1 MQPKGP
7 RSRPG
12 DSVQRYEENGDV
24 NLRLLSVLAAAQFLM
39 VLDQAVMNVSISQLV
54 EDFDTTVTT
63 IQSIIAF
70 YALVMAG
77 LMLTGGKLG
86 DIFGRKRTFMIGL
99 GIYAAG
105 SALTAASWSVSSLA
119 FGWSVLEGIG
129 AALVLPSMVA
139 LVAGNFEGKNR
150 AVAYGVL
157 GGMAGV
163 GIAVG
168 PILGGW
174 MTTDFSWRYVFVG
187 EVVVAAGILAGTRWM
202 KDPERE
208 GEAPRLDW
216 VGSVLSAIGLA
227 VIVFGV
233 LQASNWGWLHPADS
247 PIEPF
252 GFSLTPFVITAGMI
266 TLGIFASWER
276 RRERSGED
284 PLIHL
289 DLLKNLRL
297 RSGLAMLLA
306 QNMIL
311 MGIFFTIP
319 LYLQVVLGFDALE
332 TGVRML
338 PTSAGLFFTALAG
351 SALAARFAPKKL
363 VRLGLVVVLV
373 SALLLVGTIEPSLD
387 NTDFLVAMA
396 VLGVG
401 MGLIVSQL
409 GNVVQSAVGDRDRSE
424 AGGLQNTAQQLGS
437 SLGTAVL
444 GAIVITGLLG
454 AFSTNITDNQAI
466 SDATQAKVEKRL
478 GSGGSFVASSQV
490 REAAERAGV
499 SADETEVVVAGY
511 EDAQLQALKLAL
523 LIAALLT
530 VPSFWSARNLP
541 DQVLADQS

>member
-1 MQPKGP
+1 MN
-7 RSRPG
+7 
-12 DSVQRYEENGDV
+12 V
-24 NLRLLSVLAAAQFLM
+24 RLLGVLAAAQFLM

-54 EDFDTTVTT
+54 ADFDTTVTT

-86 DIFGRKRTFMIGL
+86 DIIGRKRAFKIGL
-99 GIYAAG
+99 VIYAAG
-105 SALTAASWSVSSLA
+105 SGLTAASWNVATLA

-129 AALVLPSMVA
+129 AALVMPSMVA
-139 LVAGNFEGKNR
+139 LVAGNFDGKSR

-187 EVVVAAGILAGTRWM
+187 EVFVAAGIYFGTRWM
-202 KDPERE
+202 VDPARE
-208 GEAPRLDW
+208 GRRPRLDW
-216 VGSVLSAIGLA
+216 VGSVLSALGLA
-227 VIVFGV
+227 VVVFGV
-233 LQASNWGWLHPADS
+233 LQASNWGWLRPLDS
-247 PIEPF
+247 PVEVF
-252 GFSLTPFVITAGMI
+252 GFSLTPFVIGAGLVL
-266 TLGIFASWER
+266 LGFFASWER
-276 RRERSGED
+276 RREERGED
-284 PLIHL
+284 PLFHVA
-289 DLLKNLRL
+289 LLRITRL
-297 RSGLAMLLA
+297 RSGLAMLFA

-319 LYLQVVLGFDALE
+319 LYLQVVLGFDAME

-351 SALAARFAPKKL
+351 SALAARFAPKTL
-363 VRLGLVVVLV
+363 VRCGLVIVFAAGVMLV
-373 SALLLVGTIEPSLD
+373 ATIKPSLE
-387 NTDFLVAMA
+387 NADFLVAMG

-409 GNVVQSAVGDRDRSE
+409 GNVVQSAVGDEDRSE
-424 AGGLQNTAQQLGS
+424 AGGLQNTAQQIGS
-437 SLGTAVL
+437 SLGTALL
-444 GAIVITGLLG
+444 GAILITGLIG
-454 AFSTNITDNQAI
+454 AFNANVASDESI
-466 SDATQAKVEKRL
+466 SAATRTEVQQRL
-478 GSGGSFVASSQV
+478 SSGGSFVSAGQV
-490 REAAERAGV
+490 RQSAADAGL
-499 SADETEVVVAGY
+499 AGEETDAIVEGY

-530 VPSFWSARNLP
+530 VPSFWSTRRLP
-541 DQVLADQS
+541 EQPLAGASGGSG

>member
-1 MQPKGP
+1 M
-7 RSRPG
+7 
-12 DSVQRYEENGDV
+12 NI
-24 NLRLLSVLAAAQFLM
+24 RLLMVLAAAQFLM

-54 EDFDTTVTT
+54 DDFDTTVTT
-63 IQSIIAF
+63 IQSVIAF

-86 DIFGRKRTFMIGL
+86 DIFGRKRTFKIGL
-99 GIYAAG
+99 VVYAAG
-105 SALTAASWSVSSLA
+105 SALTAASWSVPTLA
-119 FGWSVLEGIG
+119 LGWSVLEGIG

-139 LVAGNFEGKNR
+139 LVAGNFEGKDR

-174 MTTDFSWRYVFVG
+174 MTSDFSWRYVFVG
-187 EVVVAAGILAGTRWM
+187 EVVVAAGIFLGTRWM
-202 KDPERE
+202 LEPERS
-208 GEAPRLDW
+208 GRRPTLDW
-216 VGSVLSAIGLA
+216 VGSVLSATGLA
-227 VIVFGV
+227 VVVFGV
-233 LQASNWGWLHPADS
+233 LQASNWGWLRPMDS
-247 PIEPF
+247 PVEVF
-252 GFSLTPFVITAGMI
+252 GFSLTPFVIAAGAVLI
-266 TLGIFASWER
+266 GLFVSWER
-276 RRERSGED
+276 RRERAGQD
-284 PLIHL
+284 PLVHL
-289 DLLKNLRL
+289 SMLRLAQL
-297 RSGLAMLLA
+297 RSGLSMLLA

-319 LYLQVVLGFDALE
+319 LYLQVVLGFDALD

-351 SALAARFAPKKL
+351 SALASRVAPKKL
-363 VRLGLVVVLV
+363 VRLGLVVVFV
-373 SALLLVGTIEPSLD
+373 SAFLLIGTIQPELD
-387 NTDFLVAMA
+387 NADFLVAMG

-409 GNVVQSAVGDRDRSE
+409 GNVVQSAVGDEDRSE

-444 GAIVITGLLG
+444 GAIVITGLLS
-454 AFSTNITDNQAI
+454 AFQSNVVEHQSISESTKSA
-466 SDATQAKVEKRL
+466 VEKQL
-478 GSGGSFVASSQV
+478 SSGGSFVAADQV
-490 REAAERAGV
+490 EATATAAGIDQDEV
-499 SADETEVVVAGY
+499 SAIVGGY

-523 LIAALLT
+523 LIAALLA

-541 DQVLADQS
+541 DRVLGSEQSDQPGVA

>member
-1 MQPKGP
+1 
-7 RSRPG
+7 
-12 DSVQRYEENGDV
+12 
-24 NLRLLSVLAAAQFLM
+24 M

-63 IQSIIAF
+63 IQAVIAF

-86 DIFGRKRTFMIGL
+86 DIFGRRRVFVAGL
-99 GIYAAG
+99 IIYAVG
-105 SALTAASWSVSSLA
+105 SGLTAASWNVASLA
-119 FGWSVLEGIG
+119 LGWSVLEGIG

-139 LVAGNFEGKNR
+139 LVAANFDGRNR
-150 AVAYGVL
+150 ATAYGVL

-187 EVVVAAGILAGTRWM
+187 EVIVATAIILGARWM
-202 KDPERE
+202 KDPGRAE
-208 GEAPRLDW
+208 GAPRLDA
-216 VGSVLSAIGLA
+216 VGSALSALGLA
-227 VIVFGV
+227 LLVFGI
-233 LQASNWGWLHPADS
+233 LQASNWGWIHPLNS
-247 PIEPF
+247 PVEPF
-252 GFSLTPFVITAGMI
+252 GFSLAPFVIAAGLI
-266 TLGIFASWER
+266 VLGLFVSWEK
-276 RRERSGED
+276 RRESRGED
-284 PLIHL
+284 PLVHSA
-289 DLLKNLRL
+289 LLRIKVL
-297 RSGLAMLLA
+297 RSGLTMLFA

-332 TGVRML
+332 TGIRML

-351 SALAARFAPKKL
+351 AALASRFPPRIL
-363 VRLGLVVVLV
+363 VRLGLLIVFV
-373 SALLLVGTIEPSLD
+373 SALLLVGTIEPSLES
-387 NTDFLVAMA
+387 TDFLIAMG

-444 GAIVITGLLG
+444 GAIVITGLIG
-454 AFSTNITDNQAI
+454 AFSSNVAGQQGI
-466 SDATQAKVEKRL
+466 SEASQAKVESRL
-478 GSGGSFVASSQV
+478 SSGGSFVVSSQV
-490 REAAERAGV
+490 RAQAEAENLPEGEVDAIV
-499 SADETEVVVAGY
+499 SGY
-511 EDAQLQALKLAL
+511 EEAQLQALKLAL
-523 LIAALLT
+523 LVAALLT
-530 VPSFWSARNLP
+530 VPSFWSARDLP
-541 DQVLADQS
+541 REILDGRDAAT